1 MTDKD
6 ETPVIIYNGAMYGAP
21 PLPSPRPLRNET
33 PEPTATI
40 PCVLIGGS
48 ILVVLAIVCLLA
60 GAGIDWLQAVR

>member
-1 MTDKD
+1 MPDKD
-6 ETPVIIYNGAMYGAP
+6 ETPVVIYNGAMYGM
-21 PLPSPRPLRNET
+21 PSPHPQNET